1 MINLSTPNEQLISE
15 MFSEMNKVD
24 YWHIKQGGGEKAVA
38 RQIDEYIQRRR
49 REHRDFIGRKTEYK
63 SPAGNRW
70 LIFDKVARYPADLG
84 IQVLSYKFIYYE
96 TFGSIGAFIPSW
108 YQRRDGAPVQRSATV
123 YTSHFFQRY
132 CERRGIP
139 FRSREMIQAFM
150 LDSTSMTMQRDTDKD
165 GRQIFVYRMPHI
177 GYIYG
182 VPRQGDESIIEMR
195 TFLSTENMSPTK
207 LRKYEELARWSDS
220 EQHQQL
226 GLINELNMADIGKNG
241 YVPLP
246 KSKLY

>member
-1 MINLSTPNEQLISE
+1 MINLSTPNEHLISE
-15 MFSEMNKVD
+15 MYSEIKKAD
-24 YWHIKQGGGEKAVA
+24 YWHIKQGGGEKNVA
-38 RQIDEYIQRRR
+38 RQVDEYLIRRR
-49 REHRDFIGRKTEYK
+49 REGRDFIGRSSEYL

-70 LIFDKVARYPADLG
+70 FIFDRVTHYPGNLG
-84 IQVLSYKFIYYE
+84 IKVVAFKFIYYE
-96 TFGSIGAFIPSW
+96 TYGSIGAFIPSW
-108 YQRRDGAPVQRSATV
+108 YQKSKGLPSERSATV

-139 FRSREMIQAFM
+139 FRSRQMIQAFM
-150 LDSTSMTMQRDTDKD
+150 MDSTSMSMQPDTDKD
-165 GRQIFVYRMPHI
+165 GRQIFVFRMPHI

-195 TFLSTENMSPTK
+195 TFLSTENMTPTK

-226 GLINELNMADIGKNG
+226 GLINELTMADT
-241 YVPLP
+241 VFF
-246 KSKLY
+246 KL